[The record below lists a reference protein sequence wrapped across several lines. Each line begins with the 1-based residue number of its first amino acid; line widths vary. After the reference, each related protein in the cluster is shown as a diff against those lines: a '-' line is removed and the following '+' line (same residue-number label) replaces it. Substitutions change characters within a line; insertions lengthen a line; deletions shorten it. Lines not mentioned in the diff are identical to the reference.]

1 MKSCL
6 LRVLAAAGLFVSGA
20 ASAAVLV
27 ASYGFNDSLAADQA
41 GVASLVAIDP
51 TGANQFETAVVNG
64 NTQRVYT
71 WGGVGSSPSTQGGF
85 SLDTTG
91 LLSYDNY
98 SVEMVFRFNE
108 LAQFGGGWRRII
120 DTQNRVSDNGFYV
133 APGNVLEVYPVVDGS
148 TVFTTGDFHT
158 VVLTNFV
165 VNGVREVKAYL
176 DGVLE
181 LESNTDQL
189 NLDNANNPGHLLNF
203 FVDNYV
209 DAPQEWAA
217 GSIASLRVYDGIIVP
232 SSVPEPASAALVL
245 LALAGLAGAS
255 RLGASRLGRR
265 VQL

>member
-1 MKSCL
+1 MKSFL
-6 LRVLAAAGLFVSGA
+6 LRSLVSASVVFSGA

-27 ASYGFNDSLAADQA
+27 ASYGFNDSLAADQS

-51 TGANQFETAVVNG
+51 MAANHFESAVVNG
-64 NTQRVYT
+64 SSQRVYT
-71 WGGVGSSPSTQGGF
+71 WGGVGASPDTQGGF

-120 DTQNRVSDNGFYV
+120 DTQNRQSDNGFYV
-133 APGNVLEVYPVVDGS
+133 APELVLEVYPVVDGH
-148 TVFTTGDFHT
+148 TLFTTGDFHN

-181 LESNTDQL
+181 LQSDTDQL

-203 FVDNYV
+203 FVDNFV
-209 DAPQEWAA
+209 VAPQEWAA
-217 GSIASLRVYDGIIVP
+217 GSIASLRVYDGIIIP
-232 SSVPEPASAALVL
+232 TGVPEPASAALVL
-245 LALAGLAGAS
+245 LALGGLAGSS
-255 RLGASRLGRR
+255 RLRR
-265 VQL
+265 SLQTQL